1 MTVSTQ
7 NQISAYVTQTQNN
20 LIPKTDTAQTSQD
33 RGETLNRELLSAVG
47 EAELNRVNITDTI
60 NPVNLSDEAR
70 QLVVAVA
77 GYNSRQQQIEIY
89 VNGMT
94 GTDTYKANT
103 INAADF
109 LEYDTIV
116 KPMPLYA

>member
-7 NQISAYVTQTQNN
+7 NQISAYATQTPNN
-20 LIPKTDTAQTSQD
+20 LIPQTSTAQTSQD
-33 RGETLNRELLSAVG
+33 RSHALNRELLSAVG
-47 EAELNRVNITDTI
+47 EAELTRVQNTDTI
-60 NPVNLSDEAR
+60 NPVSLSDEAR

-77 GYNSRQQQIEIY
+77 GHNSRQQQIEIY

>member
-7 NQISAYVTQTQNN
+7 NQISAYPTQTQNR
-20 LIPKTDTAQTSQD
+20 LIPQTSEAQVSQD
-33 RGETLNRELLSAVG
+33 RSSALNRELLSAVG
-47 EAELNRVNITDTI
+47 EAELNRTQNTSSI
-60 NPVNLSDEAR
+60 NPVSLTDESR
-70 QLVVAVA
+70 QIVVAIA
-77 GYNSRQQQIEIY
+77 GYNSHQQQIEIY